1 VLGSPGGPNAAGRAG
16 VGAGPGGM
24 GMGMPMGAGVGH
36 GGKEEEHERSFWLP
50 EDEEFWNNDQE
61 ASPPVIG

>member
-1 VLGSPGGPNAAGRAG
+1 
-16 VGAGPGGM
+16 M